1 MFDWFRAFKNTNVN
15 EKVLIINKA
24 VLNIPSNL
32 ILPETLTVDH
42 KEHLWFT
49 KKIKNLIHKKS
60 NVFKA
65 IEIVQTIII
74 YNTRGD

>member
-32 ILPETLTVDH
+32 ILHETLTVDH